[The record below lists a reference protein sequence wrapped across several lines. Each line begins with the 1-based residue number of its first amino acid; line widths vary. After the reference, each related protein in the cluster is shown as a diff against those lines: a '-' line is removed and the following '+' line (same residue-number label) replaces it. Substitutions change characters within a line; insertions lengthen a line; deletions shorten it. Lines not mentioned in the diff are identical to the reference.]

1 MKRLISFSDFVTMVV
16 SAVLLALSYVIFVF
30 PNQFAPAGIPGLET
44 IIQEEWGFPV
54 SYMNFIINVPL
65 VLLTYFLVNKE
76 FALKSGLYSLMFSG
90 MLYLFEHIDLSQFLY
105 VTEHS
110 PVLAPIA
117 GGALGGFSFGI
128 VMRRNSSTGGTDL
141 LAELVHHFK
150 PEQNMLWILFGLNAS
165 VAVLSYFVYGYE
177 LEPVI
182 LCLLYC
188 FMNSKV
194 CDMMLKGLK
203 EAVKFEIITDRP
215 AELSKVLIAELGHG
229 VTEIPAV
236 GGFTHQSKTLLICVV
251 NKHQI
256 VQFQNILDRFP
267 GTFAYLH
274 TVKETLGY
282 FKQIK
287 K

>member
-1 MKRLISFSDFVTMVV
+1 MKRLISFRDFVTMVV
-16 SAVLLALSYVIFVF
+16 SALLLALSYVIFVF

-44 IIQEEWGFPV
+44 IIHEKWGFPV
-54 SYMNFIINVPL
+54 SYMNIMINVPL

-76 FALKSGLYSLMFSG
+76 FAIKSGLYSLMFSG
-90 MLYLFEHIDLSQFLY
+90 MLYLFENIDMSQFVY

-117 GGALGGFSFGI
+117 GGVLGGFSYGI
-128 VMRRNSSTGGTDL
+128 VMKRNSSTGGTDL
-141 LAELVHHFK
+141 LAELVHHYK

-165 VAVLSYFVYGYE
+165 VAVLSYFVYGYKI
-177 LEPVI
+177 EPVI

-194 CDMMLKGLK
+194 CDLMLKGLK
-203 EAVKFEIITDRP
+203 EAVKFEIITEHP
-215 AELSKVLIAELGHG
+215 KELAKVLIEELGHG
-229 VTEIPAV
+229 ATEVPAV
-236 GGFTHQSKTLLICVV
+236 GSFTNQNKTLLICVV
-251 NKHQI
+251 NKRQI
-256 VQFQNILDRFP
+256 VQFQKILDRFP
-267 GTFAYLH
+267 GSFAYLH

-287 K
+287 